1 MPQERAKDGRHGSAG
16 NPPTGQ
22 PGTVPQILAHGV
34 RSFAD
39 RVALRSCG
47 SLPDR
52 SYTYA
57 DVGRLASAAARQLAA
72 RGVGKGTPVGLLC
85 ENRPEWA
92 IAYFA
97 IHLTGAVCVPIDTK
111 LTPPESRA
119 ILERSGSPLLLASHA
134 LLDTAARAVQ
144 GLPGARV
151 TAIDDLLT
159 GAPAGTDVPQVP
171 PPGPEGIAPDDVA
184 VIAFTSG
191 TTGTTKGVVLT
202 HGNIASNAA
211 SGARRMDGTSD
222 DRLLSVL
229 PLSHLFEH
237 TGGLLVPFLWGASI
251 TYPGTLSPRSLADA
265 LRQSGATI
273 ALIVPA
279 MARLFWKLVLASA
292 RGTHAAP
299 EAVGGERLR
308 TRVRGVFGERF
319 RYFISGGAALDAD
332 LARSFLDLGAPVLQG
347 YGLSETAPLVSV
359 NTLGEH
365 VVGSVGRPFPGV
377 QVRIRPAPGRGRDVG
392 EILVRGPNVMR
403 GYFQD
408 PPATADAFEDG
419 WLRTGDLGRTDG
431 NGFLYVLG
439 RVKDVIVAASG
450 MNVYPEEVEARI
462 DGCPYVREVCVLA
475 VRPPGAGEH
484 EEQVAALVVPDVEAI
499 GGEYACEHEE
509 LLRREL
515 RSACACLAGYK
526 RPRHFAV
533 CLEPFPRTTTMKLKK
548 NEIRSRLADTTLLRL

>member
-1 MPQERAKDGRHGSAG
+1 MPQERANDGRHGSAG
-16 NPPTGQ
+16 DPPTGL

-57 DVGRLASAAARQLAA
+57 DVGRLASAAARQLVA

-92 IAYFA
+92 ITYFA
-97 IHLTGAVCVPIDTK
+97 IHLAGAVCVPIDTK
-111 LTPPESRA
+111 LTSSECGA
-119 ILERSGSPLLLASHA
+119 ILERSGAPWLLASQA
-134 LLDTAARAVQ
+134 LFDTASCAVD

-151 TAIDDLLT
+151 ATIENLLT
-159 GAPAGTDVPQVP
+159 GAAAGGVSGVAL
-171 PPGPEGIAPDDVA
+171 EAAEEIAPDDVA

-211 SGARRMDGTSD
+211 SGAGRMDGAGD

-229 PLSHLFEH
+229 PLSHLFEQ

-279 MARLFWKLVLASA
+279 MARLFWKLVLASD
-292 RGTHAAP
+292 RGTQAEPDALP
-299 EAVGGERLR
+299 GERLR
-308 TRVRGVFGERF
+308 ARIRGVFGERF

-332 LARSFLDLGAPVLQG
+332 LARSFLDLGIPVLQG
-347 YGLSETAPLVSV
+347 YGLSETAPLVSA
-359 NTLGEH
+359 NTPGEH

-377 QVRIRPAPGRGRDVG
+377 EVRIRPAGGRGQDVG
-392 EILVRGPNVMR
+392 EILVRGPNVMP

-408 PPATADAFEDG
+408 PRATEDAFEDG
-419 WLRTGDLGRTDG
+419 WLRTGDLGRTDE

-462 DGCPYVREVCVLA
+462 DRSAYVREVCVLG
-475 VRPPGAGEH
+475 VRGPGAGEH
-484 EEQVAALVVPDVEAI
+484 DEQVAALVVPDDEAI
-499 GGEYACEHEE
+499 GGEYTGEHEE

-515 RSACACLAGYK
+515 RSACAGLAGYK
-526 RPRHFAV
+526 RPRYFAV